1 MSRAYTAL
9 IPLLTMTF
17 DDFTALCQNRHSVR
31 FFKDVPLPKEEVF
44 HLLETARLAPS
55 VENTQPWHFHIV
67 ENRGLQHTLMEASCY
82 GNFIEGA
89 GIFVVITCDT
99 SIQPSSH
106 EVLWNPKE
114 LEYSCA
120 TAMTYILLGA
130 TAAGL
135 GSCFVSLHRG
145 TAHELLKLPTD
156 HVVIGG
162 VMLGYPREDEP
173 VTGEHDRKPLKDIFT
188 LY

>member
-1 MSRAYTAL
+1 
-9 IPLLTMTF
+9 MTF
-17 DDFTALCQNRHSVR
+17 DDFAALCQDRHSVR
-31 FFKDVPLPKEEVF
+31 FFKDVALPKEEVF

-55 VENTQPWHFHIV
+55 VENTQPWHFHII
-67 ENRGLQHTLMEASCY
+67 ENRDMQRKLMETSCY

-99 SIQPSSH
+99 SIQPSSK

-114 LEYSCA
+114 LEYSCI
-120 TAMTYILLGA
+120 TAMSYILLGA

-135 GSCFVSLHRG
+135 GSCFVSLHHG
-145 TAHELLKLPTD
+145 TAHELLKLPAERI
-156 HVVIGG
+156 VVGG
-162 VMLGYPREDEP
+162 VMLGYPRPDESP
-173 VTGEHDRKPLKDIFT
+173 PDAHDRKPLKDIFT